1 MNKIMTWLKG
11 RAISVL
17 LTAATSTVILQ
28 LLVGTILDL
37 LLGFIQIALVYAG
50 FRVGSVW
57 SGRPGSQT
65 EE

>member
-11 RAISVL
+11 RAMSVL

-37 LLGFIQIALVYAG
+37 LLGFIQIALVYGG

-57 SGRPGSQT
+57 SDRARDKG
-65 EE
+65 E